1 MKRMVLIGSLALVI
15 ALFLGMSNVYAQQQ
29 STQQPQAVGWYC
41 PMMGHGTTAGG
52 WYCPMMNRASS
63 TGQSG
68 WHCPWMGGGNSAG
81 HRMMGC
87 MMGSGG
93 QAPPATQN

>member
-52 WYCPMMNRASS
+52 WYCP
-63 TGQSG
+63 
-68 WHCPWMGGGNSAG
+68 WMGGGNSAG